1 MRVYLDIA
9 RHLEQEVR
17 NHFQAGDYLPP
28 ESRLAKRYDVNRHT
42 VRRAIDELVF
52 TGLIERQ
59 QGRGNMVVSQP
70 YDYPLHP
77 GAHFTDNLL
86 EQGSLPTSQVISRGL
101 VAANGKMADMF
112 GIGLESQI
120 IKLRTLR
127 KINGMSASVIDH
139 YLADLAWWPVVKHFE
154 VGSLH
159 AFLKDKLDVHLTRKS
174 TRLRAMMPKKTDC
187 RLLQLSG
194 KTPIMVFKTIN
205 VITGTDRVV
214 EFSSSHTRSD
224 LVEIVLE
231 H

>member
-9 RHLEQEVR
+9 RQLESQVK

-28 ESRLAKRYDVNRHT
+28 ESALAKTFDVNRHT

-52 TGLIERQ
+52 SGLVERQ

-86 EQGSLPTSQVISRGL
+86 EQGSLPTGQVLSRGL
-101 VAANGKMADMF
+101 IAANEKISGMF
-112 GIGLESQI
+112 GLEPESQI

-127 KINGMSASVIDH
+127 KINGMPASVIDH
-139 YLADLAWWPVVKHFE
+139 YLADLSWWAVVKHFE

-159 AFLKDKLDVHLTRKS
+159 GFLKDKLDVHLTRKS

-194 KTPIMVFKTIN
+194 KTPIMCLKPPT
-205 VITGTDRVV
+205 
-214 EFSSSHTRSD
+214 
-224 LVEIVLE
+224 
-231 H
+231 